1 MSRATDR
8 QAKFE
13 YVVVGSGAV
22 GESFAARL
30 TEPECR
36 VVVLGAGGEH

>member
-8 QAKFE
+8 QAKFK

-22 GESFAARL
+22 GEPFAARL
-30 TEPECR
+30 TEAGCK